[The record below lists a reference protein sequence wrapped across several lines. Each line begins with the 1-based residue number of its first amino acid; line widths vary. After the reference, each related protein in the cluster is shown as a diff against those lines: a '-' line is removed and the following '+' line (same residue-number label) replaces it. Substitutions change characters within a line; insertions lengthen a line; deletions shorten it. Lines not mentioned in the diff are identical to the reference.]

1 VHSICPDF
9 VIFIFEEFHMLFMQ
23 RTLAALLFSACAM
36 TAQAQPANSLTDGR
50 VGRTEFAS
58 ITSPSHLEYARLDLT
73 NTRVATVSG
82 ELIMPRNYQTLG
94 RVPAVVLTHGSGGVE
109 SNMYDVWAKELNA
122 AGYAVFIIDSLKPR
136 GVGDILSDQSL
147 VSLVTQTADTQ
158 NALSILTT
166 HPLIDAKKIYNM
178 GFSRGGSVAFDT
190 AWPTWQRPVNTNG
203 ARFAGHVAWYP
214 GNCNIRHRSDDR
226 EKTTAPMLVLYAEHD
241 LEESQNVRVCQR
253 WMDELIAKGNDIRH
267 KEYKGARHGF
277 DGLNFAYRVVPR
289 TSGSRKCDME
299 VYVTPE
305 SDGTPGR
312 NGFDFKQN
320 KPITTHADFRSSL
333 DACIERG
340 TVTGTRGG
348 WHARAVQAEAVRDAL
363 EFLRSIK

>member
-1 VHSICPDF
+1 LKDF
-9 VIFIFEEFHMLFMQ
+9 KMLHTKCFIV
-23 RTLAALLFSACAM
+23 SAIIGLCAM
-36 TAQAQPANSLTDGR
+36 TAQAQPADTLVDGR
-50 VGRTEFAS
+50 VGRIEFAS
-58 ITSPSHLEYARLDLT
+58 ITSPSHLEYARLNLT
-73 NTRVATVSG
+73 NTRAAIVSG
-82 ELIMPRNYQTLG
+82 ELIMPKNYQTLG

-136 GVGDILSDQSL
+136 GVGDILSDQTL
-147 VSLVTQTADTQ
+147 VSLVTQTADTL
-158 NALSILTT
+158 NALRILAT

-214 GNCNIRHRSDDR
+214 GNCNIRHRTDDR

-241 LEESQNVRVCQR
+241 LEESQNVRVCQH

-289 TSGSRKCDME
+289 TSSSRKCDFE

-312 NGFDFKQN
+312 NGFDRNQN
-320 KPITTHADFRSSL
+320 KPIVTHADFRSSL
-333 DACIERG
+333 EACIERG